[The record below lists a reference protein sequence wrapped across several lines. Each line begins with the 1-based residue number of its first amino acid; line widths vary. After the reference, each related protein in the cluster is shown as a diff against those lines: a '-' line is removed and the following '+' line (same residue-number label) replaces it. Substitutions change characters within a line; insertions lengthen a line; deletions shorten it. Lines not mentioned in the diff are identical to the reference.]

1 MKNNILKTA
10 IIVLTAFAAVSC
22 DLHEEPER
30 TADGELGVDP
40 TQVVLNTEITLNL
53 ELPGTDETFFPLPDT
68 VMHRFVVEAYNRDR
82 EVVNRQVLYDK
93 DLSARTFSLPVSMRL
108 HATAYRI
115 VVWSDYV
122 RISDPDAQLYYNADI
137 LTPVI
142 NNGNYRGCAN
152 AKDTF
157 SGYIDID
164 LLPYADEW
172 NARVDAAI
180 ELKRPMGR
188 YEIVATDVEA
198 FNRRVAA
205 GTVKGIKFTARVSYG
220 GYLAVGYNCYDQ
232 VRKHSLNY
240 MYYTRTLG
248 TKFDGTELTIGFD
261 YIFTSPDETLDV
273 PVEIEILN
281 ENNESVSRSAVTLPI
296 GRNMNTVVRGRFLTS
311 TADGGL
317 NIDPGF
323 DGDITIDMGTLTPTK

>member
-1 MKNNILKTA
+1 MT
-10 IIVLTAFAAVSC
+10 
-22 DLHEEPER
+22 
-30 TADGELGVDP
+30 
-40 TQVVLNTEITLNL
+40 
-53 ELPGTDETFFPLPDT
+53 
-68 VMHRFVVEAYNRDR
+68 
-82 EVVNRQVLYDK
+82 
-93 DLSARTFSLPVSMRL
+93 
-108 HATAYRI
+108 
-115 VVWSDYV
+115 
-122 RISDPDAQLYYNADI
+122 
-137 LTPVI
+137 
-142 NNGNYRGCAN
+142 
-152 AKDTF
+152 
-157 SGYIDID
+157 
-164 LLPYADEW
+164 
-172 NARVDAAI
+172 
-180 ELKRPMGR
+180 
-188 YEIVATDVEA
+188 
-198 FNRRVAA
+198 
-205 GTVKGIKFTARVSYG
+205 KFTARVSYG